1 MRATLTAAELRLT
14 TKDPVVALSVLL
26 CCGDSCMMPQS
37 IHDWGNVAPEMPRRL
52 LHVPTMTSVEL
63 PLPGNPRPKYN
74 ILSYTWGRWRSV
86 EFDSINIKGT
96 PWKIPAVNP
105 NFAFSPKQ
113 FEDVLR
119 RVAKEVDY
127 VWVDIACINQGRNP
141 QDIAEGM
148 DQIGK
153 QMGIFKGAH
162 EAYVWLHCS
171 SNKQLEK
178 IDESE
183 ACFYEFGYMLE
194 SLGKARHTHSH
205 ANPYDE
211 GLVIE
216 TLDRAITALRS
227 WTSDP
232 WFSSLWTLQ
241 ESVLRRDA
249 IILSC
254 EGETV
259 PPAGKGTPKELR
271 MAGNFLRNIL
281 QILCGSLQEGGNS
294 PVLLKKLSEARDEI
308 RSNVLAF
315 MRCGNPNV
323 PFGLAKHRT
332 TNREEDRIYGIMQV
346 YGLRLGKTVEPD
358 KSFTLEQL
366 KDQLSIRLNERCPVV
381 AQMFVHSQ
389 TPRAGRSW
397 QITQECWVPSPFISC
412 ELRAREAN
420 DCSVSVDA
428 NMRAVITG
436 RAWPLAD
443 IIPVLEV
450 EWNWGNL
457 ILDCNSNIGN
467 ASWKSIERGDPQ
479 SLEIADERLR
489 ERCDE
494 VRRALSNSL
503 DNVLPVEELILV
515 YMGRI
520 QSYDEQ
526 SVHLGLVLLRQQEFG
541 NGSHLWV
548 RAGICSWRGGL
559 EQLPPNPIG
568 GDFGVM

>member
-1 MRATLTAAELRLT
+1 
-14 TKDPVVALSVLL
+14 
-26 CCGDSCMMPQS
+26 MPQS
-37 IHDWGNVAPEMPRRL
+37 DYAWGNVALEMPRRL

-63 PLPGNPRPKYN
+63 PLPGDQKPIYN
-74 ILSYTWGRWRSV
+74 ILSYTWGRWRSI
-86 EFDSINIKGT
+86 EYESINIRGT
-96 PWKIPAVNP
+96 PWKIPAVDP

-113 FEDVLR
+113 FENVLR

-141 QDIAEGM
+141 EDIAEGM

-153 QMGIFKGAH
+153 QMGIFKGAR
-162 EAYVWLHCS
+162 EAYVWLHS
-171 SNKQLEK
+171 SSRNQLDK

-183 ACFYEFGYMLE
+183 EDFLEFTDMLGRLE
-194 SLGKARHTHSH
+194 QARH
-205 ANPYDE
+205 AYADPPDE
-211 GLVIE
+211 GPAIQ
-216 TLDRAITALRS
+216 TLDSAMTALRS

-254 EGETV
+254 EGEIV
-259 PPAGKGTPKELR
+259 LSADDETPMDLS
-271 MAGNFLRNIL
+271 MAGNFLLNVLKRTYRFVKT
-281 QILCGSLQEGGNS
+281 STNS
-294 PVLLKKLSEARDEI
+294 PVLLKKISEARDEI
-308 RSNVLAF
+308 RSNILAF
-315 MRCGNPNV
+315 MICNNPNV
-323 PFGLAKHRT
+323 AFGLARHRT
-332 TNREEDRIYGIMQV
+332 AKREEDQIYGIMQV
-346 YGLRLGKTVEPD
+346 YGLRLGKTMEPD

-366 KDQLSIRLNERCPVV
+366 KDQLSIRLNEQSPVL

-397 QITQECWVPSPFISC
+397 QITQQCWVPSPLISC

-420 DCSVSVDA
+420 DCSVSIDA
-428 NMRAVITG
+428 NMRAIITG

-443 IIPVLEV
+443 MIPLLED

-479 SLEIADERLR
+479 VLAHTDRRLR

-494 VRRALSNSL
+494 IRRALSDSL
-503 DNVLPVEELILV
+503 DNILPVEELILV
-515 YMGRI
+515 YTGRI
-520 QSYDEQ
+520 QDRE
-526 SVHLGLVLLRQQEFG
+526 SVHLGLVLLRQQEFWK
-541 NGSHLWV
+541 GSHLWV
-548 RAGICSWRGGL
+548 RVGICYWRSQL
-559 EQLPPNPIG
+559 DQLPPNPIG
-568 GDFGVM
+568 GDFCVI